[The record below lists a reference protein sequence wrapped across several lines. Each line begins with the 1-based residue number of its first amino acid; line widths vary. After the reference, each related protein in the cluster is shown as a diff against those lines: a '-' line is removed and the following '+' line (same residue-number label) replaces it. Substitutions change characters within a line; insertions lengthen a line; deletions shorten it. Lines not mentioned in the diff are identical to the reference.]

1 MFAFF
6 AECTVAFFKF
16 VYKTMPF
23 YLQVTA
29 TLCRHHVPA
38 KSTTAMSRDLAQWV
52 DEYFRG
58 NLITSCVMVS
68 VSGKSFGI
76 WRTVLTGPAVK
87 RKVYYARTPER
98 GIAIA
103 KAYIK
108 RHCRTTGKR
117 GKRNHKSQTVAR
129 VPLRRKRSFEI
140 WRYAMKAL

>member
-1 MFAFF
+1 M
-6 AECTVAFFKF
+6 
-16 VYKTMPF
+16 
-23 YLQVTA
+23 
-29 TLCRHHVPA
+29 
-38 KSTTAMSRDLAQWV
+38 AQWV

-76 WRTVLTGPAVK
+76 WRTVLTGPIAK

-117 GKRNHKSQTVAR
+117 GSEKSSHKSQTVAR
-129 VPLRRKRSFEI
+129 CDENAHLKFGGMR
-140 WRYAMKAL
+140 

>member
-1 MFAFF
+1 MLFLLNCCIFQICVQDDAVLPTSH
-6 AECTVAFFKF
+6 C
-16 VYKTMPF
+16 YPLSPPSLLN
-23 YLQVTA
+23 LQPPC
-29 TLCRHHVPA
+29 LR
-38 KSTTAMSRDLAQWV
+38 MAQWV

-76 WRTVLTGPAVK
+76 WRTVLTGPVAK

-117 GKRNHKSQTVAR
+117 GSEKSSHKSQTVAR
-129 VPLRRKRSFEI
+129 CDENAHLKFGGMR
-140 WRYAMKAL
+140 